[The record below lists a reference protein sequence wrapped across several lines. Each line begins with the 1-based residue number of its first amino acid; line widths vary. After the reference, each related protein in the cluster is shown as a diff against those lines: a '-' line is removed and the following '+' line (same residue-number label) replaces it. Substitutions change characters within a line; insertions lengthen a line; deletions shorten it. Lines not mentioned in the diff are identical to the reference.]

1 MKKRKLKELSL
12 SVGSSPE
19 YFPQTDFGNVVGY
32 GGYRSN
38 ADTDMSRRMS
48 VTHEQDEDEDLD
60 KKRKKSIRKKKK
72 KMKNKLLIDD
82 YFYEEENLNEDIL
95 SLAGHTL
102 KAFGKSLIGAV
113 PYLDAAVGTMFVG
126 SAALN
131 VRRFS
136 GNMSD
141 ILELPDGYFGKAL
154 KNDSNAPIKS
164 IIERVKEL
172 KSMGPELVEKLR
184 KNFNKILASIKEL
197 MITFV
202 ESYDTLATT
211 ILSGGASLPFEVPK
225 NLFVGIKGFAARM
238 VPVERFLF
246 DMVGK
251 FAEALET
258 LIGLFIKSDDS
269 KIKGKMKSLTDKGGS
284 VVEAFL
290 FHPVRTLSRLSEFY
304 EVIDDGSSAKVV
316 KALGT
321 DAGQKVL
328 KTAFG
333 VNEARRTMSL
343 MPLFENYANEE
354 DEDDESF
361 DEIDLEEYSSV
372 GGGSLGKGPVPPI
385 GDSDRGKYKEKK
397 KALNEQ
403 RERVAL
409 LQAYHQRTT
418 NRLK

>member
-1 MKKRKLKELSL
+1 MKKRKIKEISL
-12 SVGSSPE
+12 NVGTGADS
-19 YFPQTDFGNVVGY
+19 FPQTDFGDVVGY

-48 VTHEQDEDEDLD
+48 VTHEQDEDEDLEQ
-60 KKRKKSIRKKKK
+60 KRRKSIRKKKK
-72 KMKNKLLIDD
+72 KMKNKLIIDD
-82 YFYEEENLNEDIL
+82 YFYEEETLNEDLL
-95 SLAGHTL
+95 SMAGHTL

-113 PYLDAAVGTMFVG
+113 PYLDAAVGTMFLG

-131 VRRFS
+131 IRRFS
-136 GNMSD
+136 TDMSA
-141 ILELPDGYFGKAL
+141 ILDLPDGYFGKAL
-154 KNDSNAPIKS
+154 ISDSNAPIKS
-164 IIERVKEL
+164 ISGRVAELNKEDRD
-172 KSMGPELVEKLR
+172 KLS
-184 KNFNKILASIKEL
+184 KNFNKVLSSIKEL

-211 ILSGGASLPFEVPK
+211 LASAGTAIPAIGFQ
-225 NLFVGIKGFAARM
+225 NAFTGISGFAARM

-258 LIGLFIKSDDS
+258 LIGLFTKSDDARIKS
-269 KIKGKMKSLTDKGGS
+269 KMQDLQKKGGS
-284 VVEAFL
+284 VVGAFL
-290 FHPVRTLSRLSEFY
+290 TSPVRTLSRLSEFY
-304 EVIDDGSSAKVV
+304 ETIDDGSAAKVI
-316 KALGT
+316 KSLGT

-328 KTAFG
+328 KTTLG
-333 VNEARRTMSL
+333 ISEAKKTQSL
-343 MPLFENYANEE
+343 MPLFENYLNED

-372 GGGSLGKGPVPPI
+372 GGGSLGSVPVPPI
-385 GDSDRGKYKEKK
+385 GSPEKGKYKEKK

-409 LQAYHQRTT
+409 LQAYHQKTT